1 MVTFLPHKV
10 PFPKVNLQDH
20 LTQAAEDI
28 ITILTQPPNST
39 TPILR
44 AGYPIRNALLDI
56 AQQLKR
62 VENLPEPTEAV
73 QQSKNQTDATIQLP
87 QVR

>member
-1 MVTFLPHKV
+1 MTIICETVTFLPHEV
-10 PFPKVNLQDH
+10 PFPKVTLQDH

-44 AGYPIRNALLDI
+44 EGEPIHNALLDI
-56 AQQLKR
+56 AQQIKR
-62 VENLPEPTEAV
+62 VENLP
-73 QQSKNQTDATIQLP
+73 
-87 QVR
+87 